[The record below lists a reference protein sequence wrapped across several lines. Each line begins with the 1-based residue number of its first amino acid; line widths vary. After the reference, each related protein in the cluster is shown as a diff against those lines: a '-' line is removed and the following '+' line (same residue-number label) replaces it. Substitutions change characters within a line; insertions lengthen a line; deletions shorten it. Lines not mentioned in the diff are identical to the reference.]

1 MSDTINLDDLLK
13 DGSQKQEQPQPQKQ
27 EEVSKPVVSWDDI
40 LTEWSYRL
48 PKGYPTIVDGVFTE
62 YEEVKILNE
71 IMEERFG
78 ETLPL
83 PEEVKISKDQLLTKI
98 LKTSAMSK
106 VFNVVS
112 TKPGAD
118 NSITVFVAD
127 ISAGNRVGK
136 IKELLPLLQ
145 RELGTEY
152 SVKPNASY
160 PKKKKI
166 DVRIGK
172 TGIVINFQVQPKENK
187 TDTDVKEGYSV
198 LFGYYP
204 EAIELFTKENLKKNA
219 TGIAKYLQS
228 KNNITGLSRDIVK
241 AMVDFAQKATKAQDP
256 KAIGKFISFY
266 NQALSHGR
274 TFDAFFEKND
284 DFYIERS
291 EFFERIRAA
300 GSKIS
305 GESKDKWCPGDIYF
319 IRNGSES
326 IIEPA
331 LEAIEKSAKDI
342 APTDRARLLI
352 QLNNLFSATF
362 NGKVKA
368 DTPIVAVSLKMADAQ
383 AGKLKSG
390 LESYKPQDVATTYNL
405 TKDEQKYTLA
415 DFDSKTGKAYKA
427 VKKQQEVIE
436 SIVKAEN
443 SSRDGSTFIW
453 QPKFDIDKLIADN
466 NIPGK
471 KGEGSIEERK
481 LEILKFKYAAYKAF
495 LFIYEAVAKQ
505 DKTQVD
511 IKLGDLVAFGL
522 GVAQTRLSGSTK
534 PEDPY
539 INPPFFKV
547 IANADGTAMLDSSKR
562 IRPQF
567 FRPGSVVS
575 LASAQATAKRPII
588 KIVDS
593 QYFKGFELHMFITL
607 SGNKRDQYDKYE
619 IVVAFRSNGSSQA
632 TIELQT
638 AHLVS

>member
-1 MSDTINLDDLLK
+1 MNTTINLDDLLK
-13 DGSQKQEQPQPQKQ
+13 DDNKGKQPQEQ
-27 EEVSKPVVSWDDI
+27 EEAPAVKINWNEVF
-40 LTEWSYRL
+40 TEWCYKI

-62 YEEVKILNE
+62 YEEVKILNV
-71 IMEERFG
+71 ILEEKFAVSM
-78 ETLPL
+78 PL
-83 PEEVKISKDQLLTKI
+83 PEAAEISKDQLLAKI
-98 LKTSAMSK
+98 LKTNAMSK
-106 VFNVVS
+106 VFNIAS
-112 TKPGAD
+112 TKPGAE
-118 NSITVFVAD
+118 ITAFATGIKQD
-127 ISAGNRVGK
+127 ERVTK
-136 IKELLPLLQ
+136 IKELVPLLQ
-145 RELGTEY
+145 AELGSEY
-152 SVKPNASY
+152 SVKPNATF
-160 PKKKKI
+160 PNKKKI
-166 DVRIGK
+166 DIRVGK
-172 TGIVINFQVQPKENK
+172 TKITLNFQVQPTENK
-187 TDTDVKEGYSV
+187 TDTNVKEGYSV

-228 KNNITGLSRDIVK
+228 KNNITGLSKDIVN
-241 AMVDFAQKATKAQDP
+241 AMIGFAQKATRVQD
-256 KAIGKFISFY
+256 KKTIDKFVSFY

-284 DFYIERS
+284 DFYIDRG

-300 GSKIS
+300 GSLIS
-305 GESKDKWCPGDIYF
+305 KEAKDKWCPGDVYF

-331 LEAIEKSAKDI
+331 LKAIEESPKDI
-342 APTDRARLLI
+342 APADRARLLT

-362 NGKVKA
+362 NGKVSTN
-368 DTPIVAVSLKMADAQ
+368 TPIVAVSLKMADAQ

-415 DFDSKTGKAYKA
+415 DFDLKTGKAYKA
-427 VKKQQEVIE
+427 VKEQQKLIE

-443 SSRDGSTFIW
+443 SSRGGSTFIW
-453 QPKFDIDKLIADN
+453 QPKFDIDKLIVDN
-466 NIPGK
+466 SIPSK
-471 KGEGSIEERK
+471 KGEGGVEERK

-522 GVAQTRLSGSTK
+522 GVAQTKLGGSTK

-547 IANADGTAMLDSSKR
+547 IANADGTAMIDSSKR

-567 FRPGSVVS
+567 FKPGSVVS
-575 LASAQATAKRPII
+575 LASAETTAKRPII

-607 SGNKRDQYDKYE
+607 SGKKEGQYDKYE

-638 AHLVS
+638 AHLMA

>member
-1 MSDTINLDDLLK
+1 MAINLDNILDDQLNSK
-13 DGSQKQEQPQPQKQ
+13 QPQPQKQ
-27 EEVSKPVVSWDDI
+27 QEAPVVKINWNDI
-40 LTEWSYRL
+40 MTEWCYRI
-48 PKGYPTIVDGVFTE
+48 PKGYPTVVDGVFTE
-62 YEEVKILNE
+62 YEEVKVLNE
-71 IMEERFG
+71 ILEEKLG
-78 ETLPL
+78 ETIPL
-83 PEEVKISKDQLLTKI
+83 PEVVEISKDQLLAKI

-106 VFNVVS
+106 VFNIVS
-112 TKPGAD
+112 TKPGAE
-118 NSITVFVAD
+118 ITAFVAGIKQGD
-127 ISAGNRVGK
+127 RVQK
-136 IKELLPLLQ
+136 IRELLPLLQ
-145 RELGTEY
+145 AELGSEY
-152 SVKPNASY
+152 SVKPNAAF
-160 PKKKKI
+160 PNKKKI
-166 DVRIGK
+166 DIRVGK
-172 TGIVINFQVQPKENK
+172 TKITLNFQAQPTENK
-187 TDTDVKEGYSV
+187 TDTNVKEGYSV

-228 KNNITGLSRDIVK
+228 KNNITGLSKDIVS
-241 AMVDFAQKATKAQDP
+241 AMVVFAQKATTTQD
-256 KAIGKFISFY
+256 KKTIDKFVSFF

-274 TFDAFFEKND
+274 TFDAFFEKNG
-284 DFYIERS
+284 DFYIERG

-305 GESKDKWCPGDIYF
+305 KEAKDKWCPGDVYF

-331 LEAIEKSAKDI
+331 LEAIEKSTEDI
-342 APTDRARLLI
+342 APADRARLLI

-362 NGKVKA
+362 NGKVSA
-368 DTPIVAVSLKMADAQ
+368 NTPIVAVSLKMADAQ

-415 DFDSKTGKAYKA
+415 DFNLKTGKAYKA
-427 VKKQQEVIE
+427 VKKQQEIIE

-443 SSRDGSTFIW
+443 NSKGGSTFIW

-471 KGEGSIEERK
+471 KGEGSIEEQK

-522 GVAQTRLSGSTK
+522 GVAQTKLGGSTK

-547 IANADGTAMLDSSKR
+547 IANADGTAMIDSSKR

-567 FRPGSVVS
+567 FKPGSVVS

-607 SGNKRDQYDKYE
+607 SGKKPGQYDKYE

-638 AHLVS
+638 AHLMA